1 MALSLQ
7 GLSPLSLH
15 SRNYIYSDSLVFV
28 SFHKSLQFSPAKT
41 LELWLRVS
49 EYLFSFT
56 VRFLAYGVC
65 FVLGDLQ
72 VGYYFLGV
80 FDLLRWCLSW
90 PWICFNESYT
100 VIFVSDVSLFFA
112 AFVFV
117 ALHCCSCF
125 FIYVTWLCFNTD
137 YLNLVFFLF
146 WFFLGTLYYFLG

>member
-28 SFHKSLQFSPAKT
+28 SFHKSLQFSPAKNPRT
-41 LELWLRVS
+41 LTSRFRIPL
-49 EYLFSFT
+49 LFHGTILS
-56 VRFLAYGVC
+56 L
-65 FVLGDLQ
+65 
-72 VGYYFLGV
+72 
-80 FDLLRWCLSW
+80 WCLFCTRRLTSRLLFPRSIW
-90 PWICFNESYT
+90 LASMVFALALNLLQWVLYCDFCFWCFSVFCCIC
-100 VIFVSDVSLFFA
+100 L
-112 AFVFV
+112 
-117 ALHCCSCF
+117 CCSALLLLF